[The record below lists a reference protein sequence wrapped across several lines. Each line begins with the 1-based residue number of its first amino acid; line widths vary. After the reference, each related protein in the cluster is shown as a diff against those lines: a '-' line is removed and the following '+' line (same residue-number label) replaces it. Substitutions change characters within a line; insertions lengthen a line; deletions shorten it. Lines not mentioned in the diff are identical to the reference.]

1 MLETPLAR
9 GNKLSA
15 IDNTVPRPR
24 FSEIHCRNRHVMEY
38 SELTQKLVAEGGVLT
53 DRTGAGVLHFG
64 DPVTELAALE
74 NGTVAVPLL
83 SFGHIRLTGR
93 DRAKFLH
100 NFCTN
105 DINGL
110 SVDKFCE
117 AFFPDVKARILE
129 HGWIGAHDNHH
140 DIWMLAGNEQ
150 QLASHL
156 SRYVI
161 TEDVNIATTS
171 ASQSTFVL
179 LGPGAVSHATS
190 CFEPCRELTAGV
202 SISKTETKLLCTKWP
217 NMDAV
222 FVAVNA
228 NRAVDTWRLLCG
240 GPVSRAGL
248 QVFEHARIQSCYPL
262 FGRDLTS
269 QNIVPEADRNQ
280 SAVCYT
286 KGCYLGQEP
295 IARIDAMGH
304 VNRKL
309 CLLAFQNETTDR
321 KQAGSTTSESCLAT
335 NHGGIGMAVVRIADI
350 SNGQVAVQRQ
360 HGDVQMASVLN
371 PSHRR

>member
-9 GNKLSA
+9 GNELSA
-15 IDNTVPRPR
+15 IDNTFPRPR

-38 SELTQKLVAEGGVLT
+38 SELTQELVAAGGVLT
-53 DRTGAGVLHFG
+53 EGNSSEVQHFG
-64 DPVTELAALE
+64 DPVTELASLE

-83 SFGHIRLTGR
+83 SFGHIRVTGR

-117 AFFPDVKARILE
+117 AFFPDVKARILG
-129 HGWIGAHDNHH
+129 HGWISAHDNHH
-140 DIWMLAGNEQ
+140 DIWMFAGNEQ
-150 QLASHL
+150 QLANHL
-156 SRYVI
+156 NRYVI

-171 ASQSTFVL
+171 ESQSSFVL
-179 LGPGAVSHATS
+179 LGPGAVAHAAS
-190 CFEPCRELTAGV
+190 CFDLDRELTAGDT
-202 SISKTETKLLCTKWP
+202 ISKTETRLLCTKWP
-217 NMDAV
+217 NMDVV
-222 FVAVNA
+222 FVAIDV
-228 NRAVDTWRLLCG
+228 NRAVDTWRLLSRG
-240 GPVSRAGL
+240 SVSPAGI
-248 QVFEHARIQSCYPL
+248 QVFEHARIQSCYPI

-269 QNIVPEADRNQ
+269 QNIVPEADRNR

-309 CLLAFQNETTDR
+309 SLVEFLNESTDL
-321 KQAGSTTSESCLAT
+321 KSSGKTTSESLLDPD
-335 NHGGIGMAVVRIADI
+335 NSGIGMAVVRIADI
-350 SNGQVAVQRQ
+350 SDGQVAVQRQ
-360 HGDVQMASVLN
+360 NGETQMAIVPD
-371 PSHRR
+371 PSS